1 MILALITI
9 GKTLESFSKGKTTN
23 ALKSLMNLQ
32 AKTVKIIKD
41 GKEFTIPT
49 EQISVGDEFVVYPG
63 ESIAVDGVILSGES
77 AIDESSLT
85 GESVPIDK
93 AVGDKV
99 SSGTI
104 NKSGFLRCKALKVGE
119 DTTISQIIKMVNDAA
134 SSLIF
139 RFLVLFRFWLS
150 PALVR

>member
-1 MILALITI
+1 MTSVASEVAMSILHNDLYFESSAMILALITI

-104 NKSGFLRCKALKVGE
+104 NKSGFLRA
-119 DTTISQIIKMVNDAA
+119 KMTP
-134 SSLIF
+134 LHQK
-139 RFLVLFRFWLS
+139 RR
-150 PALVR
+150 